1 MSVASFAAGFH
12 PQTLGMER
20 PNVVRPD
27 QGDTTVVPFR
37 VRKVGSTQARKSGD
51 LKDPENLKTGLS
63 YDEEKD
69 RYQLGTTLGEDYVTT
84 PLLLSRDEAMSRAIQ
99 ASMREYF
106 RRRNAEEFKTKGKEK
121 FDFSNMHF
129 DLGPA
134 AKIFGPGGV
143 RVKTQGSAELKI
155 GTNYRYTDNPSL
167 SERNRSVFGFDFNE
181 KVNLSLN
188 GKVGDKVN
196 MDFNYNSEAT
206 FNFDT
211 QNLKLRYE
219 GKEDEIVKLIEAGN
233 VSMNAGSGL
242 IRGSQSLFGVRADMQ
257 FGKLKVQ
264 TMVAQ
269 KKSAAS
275 SVQAKGGVQ
284 LTDFEFSADAYDT
297 HRHFFLSH
305 YFRDHY
311 DEWMSQLPTITSGI
325 TINRVEVWATNK
337 NGATTNTRNLLALT
351 DLGESRK
358 LDTQRWTSLPDALP
372 ANGANTLYVRLTELL
387 GQERDMAQ
395 TTQKLDA
402 QGMVGGE
409 DYEKLEN
416 ARLLSPS
423 EYRLNNSLGY
433 LSLRTALQTDQVLAV
448 AFEYT
453 YRGQTYQVGEF
464 STDRKD
470 NAQVLMVKA
479 LKNTALIPAQRN
491 WDLMMRNVY
500 SLGATSVQKEKF
512 RLDIKILSDE
522 SGVYLAYLPEP
533 GLKDKRLLSVMGL
546 DNLDNHAKRH
556 PNGYFD
562 FVEGYTI
569 DAANGR
575 VYFPLVEPFGS
586 RIRQFVGNEDLAK
599 KYAYT
604 ELYDSTH
611 TIAKQIAEHNKY
623 LITGQYKA
631 TKNDEIQLGAVNI
644 PQGSVVVTAGGLVLT
659 EGTDYTVDYYSGI
672 VKIINKNILDAGTP
686 INCSLESNTDYGMQR
701 KTMLGLNFTYD
712 FSKDFVVGGTLMH
725 LSEQPLTTKV
735 AMGSEPLN
743 NTIWGLNLGWKKQ
756 SQWLT
761 NFLDRLPF
769 VQATA
774 PSSINFTA
782 EMAQLIAGGNRGAQA
797 NASYIDDFEN
807 SKSVIDISQPQSW
820 SISSTPS
827 MFPESR
833 LSNDVRYGYN
843 RALLAWYNI
852 DPLFTRRSS
861 SLTPGYIKNDLKQ
874 LSDPRVR
881 EIYISDL
888 YPNKS
893 LNYKDAATLPV
904 FNLAYYPTERGP
916 YNLDPSL
923 TPEGKLLRPAQRW
936 GGMMRRLETS
946 DFEAANIEYIEF
958 WMLDPFTNLN
968 GQTPSYKGDLYL
980 NLGEVSEDILK
991 DGKKHYEGGI
1001 TQQDDRSQYAETVW
1015 GRVPTQNSVTY
1026 AFNTSSGTRRQQDVG
1041 YNGLSAEA
1049 ERTFPTYANYLSK
1062 LQSILRPEVYEKF
1075 RQNPSADQYHY
1086 FRGSD
1091 WDEQH
1096 TSILDRYKYINNP
1109 SGNSLTAED
1118 SPERYST
1125 TYKTTPDAEDINQDY
1140 TLNEYEKYYQY
1151 RVRIAPEEM
1160 VVGRNYIVDMR
1171 TVNAPLRDGT
1181 RPETKWYLFRIPLR
1195 EYEKREGNISDFSS
1209 IRFMR
1214 MFMTGFE
1221 QDIVLRFATL
1231 NLVRGE
1237 WRDYEQALYQGG
1249 APTTSGS
1256 LAVSAV
1262 NFEENNEK
1270 TPVNYVLPPG
1280 VSRAIEPGQEQVLE
1294 NNEQALSLTVKDLAG
1309 GDARAVYKNT
1319 QLDLRRYKHLQLF
1332 VHANALPGDKDV
1344 ENGQLSLFLRL
1355 GSDYKNNFYE
1365 YEIPLTLTPEGQYN
1379 GETGRWAVWPEENMI
1394 DIDLGLLTT
1403 TKKNR
1408 NRQKALGLTA
1418 INKLYSEYDKAR
1430 PKNKISVQGNPSLGE
1445 VHTIMIGVRNNS
1457 RTARSIEVWANEL
1470 RLQEFANKGG
1480 WAAQSQ
1486 LNLQISD
1493 LGTVNLSGHVET
1505 NGFGGLEETVSQRR
1519 DDDLYQYAITTNAD
1533 LGKLLPEKVKLS
1545 APIYYAYSKER
1556 LVPRYNPLDTDMPMS
1571 DALDGVANKAER
1583 DSLTHLTNRVV
1594 VNKNFSISGLRF
1606 NRATKGI
1613 AMPYD
1618 LSNFSLGYAY
1628 AQRYTTG
1635 HTTVWEKDENWR
1647 FNFAYSYSPGT
1658 KSFVPF
1664 KKWIKSNS
1672 PWLSL
1677 VRNFGINY
1685 LPQNISFNSDITRN
1699 YYELQERN
1707 MEQLDNR
1714 SLPLSYSS
1722 DFLWNR
1728 SFQLRWDIMKAIHF
1742 NFQSATNAEIEQP
1755 RVVVNK
1761 DLYPNEY
1768 EAWKDSVNLSI
1779 RNLGRP
1785 LAYQQSVDLAWML
1798 PLSRIP
1804 LLSWVTADAKYN
1816 ASYNWTRGAEH
1827 SQAFNIGNSI
1837 GNQRTL
1843 STNGRLNLE
1852 ALYNKVS
1859 FLKKINRKFALSG
1872 EERGR
1877 EEKKRYEVEQQLK
1890 PDTTINVPHNLRTKR
1905 IKVVALRGDGKRYP
1919 LKYKVLDS
1927 NRLQIQSRDT
1937 IKVKLTV
1944 SPLPTLEEQPWY
1956 KLIEMGT
1963 RGAMMLRNVNVSYRT
1978 NFNLSLPGFLPEVGD
1993 AFGQRGVGGLAPG
2006 LDFAFGLTDESY
2018 IEKAAQRGWLFT
2030 KQDIITP
2037 AVTMSTEDLQ
2047 IRATLEPLRD
2057 LKVNLTFSRNETQS
2071 KTIQYM
2077 YDGRPTTQ
2085 TGSFTMTL
2093 LSLGSSFEGAGT
2105 ADDGY
2110 SSATFRRFVQQLD
2123 GLRERQEAR
2132 YEGTHYPEGLGE
2144 FAGKSFDKSNGTVD
2158 KYSSEVMVPAF
2169 LSAYAGGGNSLD
2181 IFPSIWRMLPNWNM
2195 SYGGLSSIPAVKNL
2209 FRSFNINHGYRSI
2222 YTVGAYSTFQS
2233 YRALGAG
2240 LGFISNVAT
2249 GAPQPSAMY
2258 DISTVTLNENF
2269 SPLLGIDATFY
2280 SGLTTR
2286 LEYRRTRVLTL
2297 SMTSQQIIEAR
2308 SSDFVL
2314 GMGYKIN
2321 DFRLFDRRPKSKATR
2336 SRRRVSRQQERQDA
2350 ANEPYTSNLFANA
2363 LNLRL
2368 DVSLRDQSALQRNI
2382 LTTLSQA
2389 TSGNRALQISFSAD
2403 YTLSRMLTLSFYYER
2418 QINQPLLS
2426 SASFPTT
2433 TQNFG
2438 LNLKFQLA
2446 R

>member
-1 MSVASFAAGFH
+1 MGPGALARIRTAIEDS
-12 PQTLGMER
+12 
-20 PNVVRPD
+20 
-27 QGDTTVVPFR
+27 TVVPFR

-51 LKDPENLKTGLS
+51 LKDPENLKTGVS
-63 YDEEKD
+63 YDAQED
-69 RYQLGTTLGEDYVTT
+69 RYKLGTTLGEEYVES
-84 PLLLSRDEAMSRAIQ
+84 PLLLSKDEEMRRAVR

-106 RRRNAEEFKTKGKEK
+106 KRRNAEEFKTKGKEK
-121 FDFSNMHF
+121 FDFTDMKF
-129 DLGPA
+129 ALGPA
-134 AKIFGPGGV
+134 EKIFGPGGV

-155 GTNYRYTDNPSL
+155 GANYRNTDNPSL

-219 GKEDEIVKLIEAGN
+219 GKEDEIIKLIEAGN

-257 FGKLKVQ
+257 LGKLKLQ

-269 KKSAAS
+269 KKSSAS
-275 SVQAKGGVQ
+275 TVQSKGGIQ
-284 LTDFEFSADAYDT
+284 LTDFEFSADAYDAN
-297 HRHFFLSH
+297 RHFFLAH

-311 DEWMSQLPTITSGI
+311 DGWMTQLPTIISGI
-325 TINRVEVWATNK
+325 TINRVELWVTNK
-337 NGATTNTRNLLALT
+337 NGSTTNTRNLIALT

-358 LDTQRWTSLPDALP
+358 YDAKHWQAQSSDVP
-372 ANGANTLYVRLTELL
+372 ANSSNTAYATLTAQL
-387 GQERDMAQ
+387 GEERDITQA
-395 TTQKLDA
+395 TTTLDEW
-402 QGMVGGE
+402 GLTGGE

-423 EYRLNNSLGY
+423 EYRLNNALGY
-433 LSLRTALQTDQVLAV
+433 ISLRTALQTDQVLAV

-470 NAQVLMVKA
+470 NAQVLMVKS
-479 LKNTALIPAQRN
+479 LKNTALTPAQRN

-512 RLDIKILSDE
+512 RLDVKILSDE
-522 SGVYLAYLPEP
+522 SGVYLAYIPEA

-546 DNLDNHAKRH
+546 DELDNHAKRH

-569 DAANGR
+569 DASNGR
-575 VYFPLVEPFGS
+575 IYFPVVEPFGS
-586 RIRQFVGNEDLAK
+586 RIQQFVGSDVLAK

-623 LITGQYKA
+623 IITGQYKA
-631 TKNDEIQLGAVNI
+631 TKNDEIQLGSVNI
-644 PQGSVVVTAGGLVLT
+644 PQGSVVVTAGGQVLT

-712 FSKDFVVGGTLMH
+712 FSKEFVVGGTLMH

-761 NFLDRLPF
+761 NMIDRLPLL
-769 VQATA
+769 QATA

-782 EMAQLIAGGNRGAQA
+782 EMAQLIAGSNRGAQA

-807 SKSVIDISQPQSW
+807 SKSVIDVSQPQSW

-827 MFPESR
+827 MFPEAR

-881 EIYISDL
+881 EVYISDL

-893 LNYKDAATLPV
+893 LNYKDAATLSV
-904 FNLAYYPTERGP
+904 LNMAYYPTERGP

-923 TPEGKLLRPAQRW
+923 TPDGQLLRPAQRW

-946 DFEAANIEYIEF
+946 DFEAANIEYVEF
-958 WMLDPFTNLN
+958 WLMDPFTEQN
-968 GQTPSYKGDLYL
+968 GSIPTYKGDLYL

-1001 TQQDDRSQYAETVW
+1001 TQVDDRSQYTETVW

-1041 YNGLSAEA
+1041 YNGLSSEA
-1049 ERTFPTYANYLSK
+1049 ERSFGTYAKYLA
-1062 LQSILRPEVYEKF
+1062 QVQGVLRPEVYEKF
-1075 RQNPSADQYHY
+1075 RQNPSADRYHY

-1091 WDEQH
+1091 WDEQQ

-1109 SGNSLTAED
+1109 NGNSLAAED

-1125 TYKTTPDAEDINQDY
+1125 TYKTAPDVEDINQDY

-1160 VVGRNYIVDMR
+1160 VVGRNYIVDTR
-1171 TVNAPLRDGT
+1171 VINAPLRDGT

-1221 QDIVLRFATL
+1221 QPVVLRFATL

-1237 WRDYEQALYQGG
+1237 WRGYEQALYNG
-1249 APTTSGS
+1249 AAPSSSGS

-1280 VSRAIEPGQEQVLE
+1280 VSRAIEPGQDQVLE

-1332 VHANALPGDKDV
+1332 VHANALPGDKEIED
-1344 ENGQLSLFLRL
+1344 GQLSLFLRL

-1394 DIDLGLLTT
+1394 DIDLELLTS

-1408 NRQKALGLTA
+1408 NRQKALGLIA
-1418 INKLYSEYDKAR
+1418 LNKLYSEYDKAR
-1430 PKNKISVQGNPSLGE
+1430 PKNKVSVQGNPSLGE

-1457 RTARSIEVWANEL
+1457 RTARSVEVWANEL

-1486 LNLQISD
+1486 LNLQLSD
-1493 LGTVNLSGHVET
+1493 LATVNLSGHLET

-1519 DDDLYQYAITTNAD
+1519 DDDLYQYSITTNAD
-1533 LGKLLPEKVKLS
+1533 MGKLLPEKVKLS

-1556 LVPRYNPLDTDMPMS
+1556 IVPRYNPLDTDMSMS
-1571 DALDGVANKAER
+1571 DALESLTTRAER
-1583 DSLTHLTNRVV
+1583 DSLRNITDRVV
-1594 VNKNFSISGLRF
+1594 VNKNFSVSGLRF
-1606 NRATKGI
+1606 NRSSKGTP
-1613 AMPYD
+1613 MPYD

-1628 AQRYTTG
+1628 AQRHTTG
-1635 HTTVWEKDENWR
+1635 ETTAWEKDENWKL
-1647 FNFAYSYSPGT
+1647 NFAYSYSPGT
-1658 KSFVPF
+1658 KTFSPF
-1664 KKWIKSNS
+1664 KKLVKSNS
-1672 PWLSL
+1672 PWLAL
-1677 VRNFGINY
+1677 IRNFGLNY
-1685 LPQNISFNSDITRN
+1685 LPQSVAFNSDITRN
-1699 YYELQERN
+1699 YYELQERDL
-1707 MEQLDNR
+1707 EQLDNKT
-1714 SLPLSYSS
+1714 LPLSYSS

-1768 EAWKDSVNLSI
+1768 AAWKDSVNLSI

-1785 LAYQQSVDLAWML
+1785 LAYQQSTDLSWNI
-1798 PLSRIP
+1798 PFNRIP
-1804 LLSWVTADAKYN
+1804 LLDWIIADAKYN
-1816 ASYNWTRGAEH
+1816 ATYHWTRGAEL
-1827 SQAFNIGNSI
+1827 SQGFTMGNTI
-1837 GNQRTL
+1837 GNQRNLTA
-1843 STNGRLNLE
+1843 NGRLNLE
-1852 ALYNKVS
+1852 SLYNKVA
-1859 FLKKINRKFALSG
+1859 FLKKINRKYSASGGDLSK
-1872 EERGR
+1872 R
-1877 EEKKRYEVEQQLK
+1877 EKKRYESEQQLK
-1890 PDTTINVPHNLRTKR
+1890 PDTTLNVPHNLRTKR
-1905 IKVVALRGDGKRYP
+1905 IRVVAIRPDGKRYP

-1944 SPLPTLEEQPWY
+1944 TPLPTIDEQPWY
-1956 KLIEMGT
+1956 QAVEMAI
-1963 RGAMMLRNVNVSYRT
+1963 RGAMMLRNVNVSYRN

-1993 AFGQRGVGGLAPG
+1993 AFGQRSLGGLAPG
-2006 LDFAFGLTDESY
+2006 LDFAFGLTDEKF
-2018 IEKAAQRGWLFT
+2018 IEKAAQRGWLIGR
-2030 KQDIITP
+2030 QDVITP
-2037 AVTMSTEDLQ
+2037 AVTAATEDLQ
-2047 IRATLEPLRD
+2047 IRATLEPLKD
-2057 LKVNLTFSRNETQS
+2057 LKFNLTFSRNDTRS
-2071 KTIQYM
+2071 KTVQYM
-2077 YDGRPTTQ
+2077 YDGQPTTQ

-2093 LSLGSSFEGAGT
+2093 ISLGSSFGGGGS
-2105 ADDGY
+2105 ADNGY
-2110 SSATFRRFVQQLD
+2110 RNTTFQRFVDQLERTQQ
-2123 GLRERQEAR
+2123 RIEAR
-2132 YEGTHYPEGLGE
+2132 YEKTIYPNGMGE
-2144 FAGKSFDKSNGTVD
+2144 FSGKPFDKTNGTVD

-2169 LSAYAGGGNSLD
+2169 LSAYAGGGDNLA
-2181 IFPSIWRMLPNWNM
+2181 IFPSLLRMLPNWTM
-2195 SYGGLSSIPAVKNL
+2195 SYGGLSNLPAIKSL
-2209 FRSFNINHGYRSI
+2209 FRSFNINHGYKSI
-2222 YTVGAYSTFQS
+2222 YSVGAYSSFQS
-2233 YRALGAG
+2233 YRETEAG
-2240 LGFISNVAT
+2240 LGFISNVTT
-2249 GAPQPSAMY
+2249 GAPTPSSRY
-2258 DISTVTLNENF
+2258 DISTVTLNESF
-2269 SPLLGIDATFY
+2269 SPLLGVDATFY
-2280 SGLTTR
+2280 SGLTAR

-2297 SMTSQQIIEAR
+2297 SMTSQQITEAT

-2321 DFRLFDRRPKSKATR
+2321 DFRLFDRRPKLKANR
-2336 SRRRVSRQQERQDA
+2336 SRRRGSAQRGNSSSSTTEYA
-2350 ANEPYTSNLFANA
+2350 TNTFANA

-2368 DVSLRDQSALQRNI
+2368 DISMRDQAALQRNI
-2382 LTTLSQA
+2382 LTRLSQA
-2389 TSGNRALQISFSAD
+2389 TSGNRAVQISFSAD
-2403 YTLSRMLTLSFYYER
+2403 YTLSRMLTLSLYYDR
-2418 QINQPLLS
+2418 QINQPLLTS
-2426 SASFPTT
+2426 SSFPTT
-2433 TQNFG
+2433 TQDFG